1 MGPAQYDRIG
11 ANFKRRAQSGDLSR
25 LRHTRRV
32 RWGTIKNQEFGDP
45 RAMSDTAETPGGGNP
60 SWRLIAVSAAG
71 VAAPLAMAAAGVA
84 SPAPAVVVALAV
96 GAACF
101 GVAVQSRPRRPAQ
114 PEPPVESPRTSGPF
128 SAVLEQLPDP
138 LLLIEGGPR
147 DEPTSRRFLF
157 VNAAARELLR
167 IQRPDGPLATAIRAP
182 EVLDAVEE
190 ALYERRPGQAVYE
203 LRGVQDRVWQ
213 ARALPLTQAG
223 LTGRL
228 AVLWLRDETEIRRIE
243 RTRADFLANASHELR
258 TPLASLSGFIDTLRG
273 HARDDPAARERFLTI
288 MHGQAERMRR
298 LIDDL
303 MSLSRIELGEH
314 IPPAGIVDLG
324 QLAPDVLDALAPL
337 AAERCVKFEARL
349 PPPGAALAVADRDQ
363 IMQVVQNLAENA
375 VKYTAHGAH
384 VTVEVT
390 AGLGLTAAATPIA
403 GLGAYFSLL
412 TPEHALGRT
421 YVAVRVRDYGAGI
434 ARSHLPRLTERFYR
448 VEGQKARERPGTG
461 LGLAIVKHIVNRH
474 RGGLLVES
482 GPGQGSMF
490 TAYFPMPPA
499 LPAVETPAG
508 LTA

>member
-1 MGPAQYDRIG
+1 
-11 ANFKRRAQSGDLSR
+11 
-25 LRHTRRV
+25 
-32 RWGTIKNQEFGDP
+32 
-45 RAMSDTAETPGGGNP
+45 MSDTAETQGGGDRT
-60 SWRLIAVSAAG
+60 WRRLAISTAAG
-71 VAAPLAMAAAGVA
+71 VAAPIAMAAVGLA
-84 SPAPAVVVALAV
+84 SPIAAILAAIAVGAVGLVVALYSRA
-96 GAACF
+96 
-101 GVAVQSRPRRPAQ
+101 QSA
-114 PEPPVESPRTSGPF
+114 PEPPPPADSPRPSGPF
-128 SAVLEQLPDP
+128 AAVLEQLPDP
-138 LLLIEGGPR
+138 LLLIEGGER

-157 VNAAARELLR
+157 VNAAARDLLR
-167 IQRPDGPLATAIRAP
+167 IQRPNGPLATAIRAP

-190 ALYERRPGQAVYE
+190 ALYERQPGHAVYE
-203 LRGVQDRVWQ
+203 LRGVQDRVWR
-213 ARALPLTQAG
+213 ARALPLTHAG
-223 LTGRL
+223 ATGRL

-273 HARDDPAARERFLTI
+273 HAREDAAARERFLTI

-324 QLAPDVLDALAPL
+324 LLTPDVLDALAPL
-337 AAERCVKFEARL
+337 AAERCVTFEADL
-349 PPPGAALAVADRDQ
+349 PPAGVALAVADRDQ

-375 VKYTAHGAH
+375 VKYTARGAK
-384 VTVEVT
+384 VTVQVT
-390 AGLGLTAAATPIA
+390 AGLGLTAAATPVA

-421 YVAVRVRDYGAGI
+421 YVAVRVRDFGAGI

-448 VEGQKARERPGTG
+448 VEGQKARQRPGTG

-482 GPGQGSMF
+482 APGDGSMF
-490 TAYFPMPPA
+490 TAYFPMAPA
-499 LPAVETPAG
+499 LPPAEPPVE
-508 LTA
+508 